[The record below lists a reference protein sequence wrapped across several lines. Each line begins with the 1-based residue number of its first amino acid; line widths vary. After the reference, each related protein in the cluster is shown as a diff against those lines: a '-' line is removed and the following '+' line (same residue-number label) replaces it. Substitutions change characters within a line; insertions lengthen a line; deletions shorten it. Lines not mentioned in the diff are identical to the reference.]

1 MKSFIRIFS
10 IGSIKSYLSSIPYV
24 LEDRTT
30 WAYIPAVSL
39 CSKCNEISESDPND
53 VVHTIMKGML
63 YGPRLVQLLKP
74 V

>member
-10 IGSIKSYLSSIPYV
+10 IGSIRSYLSSIPCV

-30 WAYIPAVSL
+30 WTYLQSL

-53 VVHTIMKGML
+53 VVHYNERHADMV
-63 YGPRLVQLLKP
+63 PD
-74 V
+74 